1 MTKNGEGQVTMEPL
15 LRAINLTKRFGGL
28 VAVDNV
34 SFDVRLGE
42 VIGLVG
48 DNGAGKSTF
57 IKMISGVYQPDGGE
71 IYFDGKKV
79 SFIDPRDARDLGI
92 ETIYQDLA
100 LAENL
105 DVGSNIFLGREMKKR
120 FISEKLSQIIFSIV
134 FALPLGAL
142 LAWLGLQFYKIPG
155 LALGL
160 VFGLAF
166 GAVLGWLFGC
176 ITQLVDRRTMGGE
189 SAKALKRLDIE
200 IPSLTQQVRNLSGGQ
215 RQSVAIA
222 RSIYWNAKVMIMD
235 EPTAALGVSEQRKVL
250 TLVRT
255 LASQG
260 VPVIIISHNMQDIFA
275 VADRI
280 IILRRGKKVG
290 EQVAAET
297 TPDKVVSL
305 MVGAETVHKMG
316 VIPKALE
323 NNGGA
328 AGA

>member
-1 MTKNGEGQVTMEPL
+1 MAEEQVTMEPL
-15 LRAINLTKRFGGL
+15 LRAVNLTKHFGGL

-34 SFDVRLGE
+34 SFDLHPGE

-71 IYFDGKKV
+71 IYFAGKKV
-79 SFIDPRDARDLGI
+79 NFIDPRDARDLGI

-105 DVGSNIFLGREMKKR
+105 DVGSNIFLGREIKKR
-120 FISEKLSQIIFSIV
+120 FITEKTSRIIIS
-134 FALPLGAL
+134 LLLGTPLVVL
-142 LAWLGLQFYKIPG
+142 LAWVGFQFNKIPG
-155 LALGL
+155 LLVGMLLGIASG
-160 VFGLAF
+160 F
-166 GAVLGWLFGC
+166 VLGWLFGSVS
-176 ITQLVDRRTMGGE
+176 QLVDRRKMIAE
-189 SAKALKRLDIE
+189 SAKALKRLEIE
-200 IPSLTQQVRNLSGGQ
+200 IPSFTQQVRNLSGGQ

-222 RSIYWNAKVMIMD
+222 RSIYWNARIMIMD
-235 EPTAALGVSEQRKVL
+235 EPTAALGVSEQHKVL

-260 VPVIIISHNMQDIFA
+260 VPVIIISHNMQDVFA

-280 IILRRGKKVG
+280 VILRRGKKVG
-290 EQVAAET
+290 EQIAAET
-297 TPDKVVSL
+297 TPDQIVSL

-323 NNGGA
+323 SNSGA